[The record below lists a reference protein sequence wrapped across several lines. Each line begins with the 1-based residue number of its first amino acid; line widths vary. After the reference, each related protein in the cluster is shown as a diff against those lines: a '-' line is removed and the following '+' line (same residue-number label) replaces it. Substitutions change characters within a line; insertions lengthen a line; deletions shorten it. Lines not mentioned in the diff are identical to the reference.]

1 MSSVDESLLGVAVAK
16 RTGERRLVTVAEY
29 CALDESSEARWEFFG
44 LSLDPAT
51 GEPSPAEMKEFG
63 FTPGGPTMI
72 PGEYVE
78 SEPGMFA
85 KAAPADE
92 SEPAEVTGSN

>member
-1 MSSVDESLLGVAVAK
+1 MSHVDSSLLGVAAAK
-16 RTGERRLVTVAEY
+16 RTGERRLVTLGEY
-29 CALDESSEARWEFFG
+29 FALDASSEARWEFLG

-51 GEPSPAEMKEFG
+51 GEPSRDEMKEFG
-63 FTPGGPTMI
+63 FTPGGPTVI

-92 SEPAEVTGSN
+92 SEPAEVTGSS